1 MEILGL
7 VENMSG
13 LTCPHCGK
21 MIDIFKTQGGQRTAQ
36 KENLRL
42 LATLPFEPEIVR
54 EGDLGAVDLLDDK
67 GLPLTREFDN
77 MVDEIVRLTNKG
89 GSQDASQIKTSA

>member
-21 MIDIFKTQGGQRTAQ
+21 VIDIFKTQGGRRTAQ

-67 GLPLTREFDN
+67 GLPLTREFDK